1 MLELIGRVLKL
12 PKARIVA
19 LALFVPACTSIFLPA
34 NSYAEG
40 TASPEPPAQTAKVV
54 ESPSAVT
61 ATSATNDRTIV
72 WTWAVPAGGLTPD
85 ATSPQVDSNGTP
97 ASTEQSTDII
107 QFGYRLSKDGT
118 TQASGVVGSDILT
131 ITTPVTDNGDY
142 SLSVWSVS
150 RAGDMS
156 AEVSGSTTVSMPDLV
171 PIEDSSIPVP
181 INAPPLV
188 TPLIVGSAN
197 TAPIAST
204 NTSSNPGYVINTPS
218 ASVLSANKIATDNVK
233 EVAATGVANTSSQ
246 GWVVLGIPWYFWLV
260 ILAASYAAM
269 RIIVRYTAN
278 L

>member
-1 MLELIGRVLKL
+1 MLGLIGRVLKL

-19 LALFVPACTSIFLPA
+19 LALFVPACTSFLLPV
-34 NSYAEG
+34 NSYADDAVSSG
-40 TASPEPPAQTAKVV
+40 PPAQTAKAV

-61 ATSATNDRTIV
+61 ATSATDDRTIV
-72 WTWAVPAGGLTPD
+72 WTWAAPNGGLTPD
-85 ATSPQVDSNGTP
+85 ATSPQVDSNGNP
-97 ASTEQSTDII
+97 VSAEQSTDIV
-107 QFGYRLSKDGT
+107 QFGYRLSKDGFT
-118 TQASGVVGSDILT
+118 TTSGTVGSDILT

-246 GWVVLGIPWYFWLV
+246 GWVVLGIPWYFWLL

>member
-1 MLELIGRVLKL
+1 MLGLIGRVLKL

-19 LALFVPACTSIFLPA
+19 LALFVPACTSFLLPV
-34 NSYAEG
+34 NSYADDAVSSG
-40 TASPEPPAQTAKVV
+40 PPAQTAKAV

-61 ATSATNDRTIV
+61 ATSATDDRTIV
-72 WTWAVPAGGLTPD
+72 WTWAVPNGGLTPD
-85 ATSPQVDSNGTP
+85 ATSPQVDSNGNP
-97 ASTEQSTDII
+97 ASTEQSTDIV

-246 GWVVLGIPWYFWLV
+246 GWVVLGIPWYFWLL

>member
-1 MLELIGRVLKL
+1 MLGLIGRVLKL

-19 LALFVPACTSIFLPA
+19 LALFVPACTSFLLPV
-34 NSYAEG
+34 NSYADDAVSSG
-40 TASPEPPAQTAKVV
+40 PPAQTAKAV
-54 ESPSAVT
+54 ESPSAVI
-61 ATSATNDRTIV
+61 ATSATDDRTIV
-72 WTWAVPAGGLTPD
+72 WTWAAPNGGLTPD
-85 ATSPQVDSNGTP
+85 ATSPQVDSNGNP
-97 ASTEQSTDII
+97 VSAEQSTDIV
-107 QFGYRLSKDGT
+107 QFGYRLSKDGFT
-118 TQASGVVGSDILT
+118 TTSGTVGSDILT

-150 RAGDMS
+150 RAGDVS
-156 AEVSGSTTVSMPDLV
+156 AEVSGNTTVSMPDLV

-246 GWVVLGIPWYFWLV
+246 GWVVLGIPWYFWLL